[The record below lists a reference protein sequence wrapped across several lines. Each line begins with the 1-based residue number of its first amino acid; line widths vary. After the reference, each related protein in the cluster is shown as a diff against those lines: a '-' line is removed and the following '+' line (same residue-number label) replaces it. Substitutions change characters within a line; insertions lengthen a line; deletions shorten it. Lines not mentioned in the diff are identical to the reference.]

1 MIHNSFKLV
10 IVAGAS
16 IIACLIYL
24 AVRGSAAAGI
34 ELLVLTLVGCGA
46 TVFLVWSHLAH
57 LDKADSQP
65 DALAESNAEQ
75 GQDYSRVLNNY
86 QELLSEVTQVW
97 QSQIE
102 LAQHQSEEG
111 INQLTAKFSAIYDQL
126 QVAISAANRTQGGD
140 DSGEGL
146 QSVLSFTKNSLGAI
160 TQSLETLIAGQ
171 QHLVQE
177 ISQLASVAD
186 ELKEMGDEVAGIAS
200 QTNLLALNAAIE
212 AARAG
217 EHGRGFAVVA
227 DEVRT
232 LSSRSGDAGSR
243 IMKRIEEVNGLLQGA
258 VQSTE
263 EFASQGETI
272 VSRSSSAINEVIEEF
287 SQFGNNLSETT
298 QVLATESQSVRGEIE
313 QVLISLQ
320 FQDRVRQI
328 LDQVT
333 RDISKLNQKVAEHR
347 EQINASEELALLDTA
362 EWLAGIKDSYTTL
375 EQVDVH
381 DNRSPSKQSPDN
393 QEITFF

>member
-10 IVAGAS
+10 IAAGAS

-65 DALAESNAEQ
+65 DALAESGAEQ

-126 QVAISAANRTQGGD
+126 QVAISAANRTQGSD

-298 QVLATESQSVRGEIE
+298 QVLATESQNVRGEIE

>member
-10 IVAGAS
+10 IAAGAS

-57 LDKADSQP
+57 LDKPDSQP
-65 DALAESNAEQ
+65 DALAESGAEQ

-126 QVAISAANRTQGGD
+126 QVAISAANRTQGSD

-298 QVLATESQSVRGEIE
+298 QVLATESQNVRGEIE

>member
-65 DALAESNAEQ
+65 DALAESSAEQ

-160 TQSLETLIAGQ
+160 TQSLETLISGQ

-298 QVLATESQSVRGEIE
+298 QVLATESQNVRGEIE